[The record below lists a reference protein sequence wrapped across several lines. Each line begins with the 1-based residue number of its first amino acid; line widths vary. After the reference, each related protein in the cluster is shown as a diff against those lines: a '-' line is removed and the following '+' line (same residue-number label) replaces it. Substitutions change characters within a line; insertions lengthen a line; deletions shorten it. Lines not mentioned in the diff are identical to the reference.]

1 MDRLEITGLRIYPV
15 KSMAGIELDEAVLT
29 AEGFEHDRRF
39 MVVREEG
46 VFVTQRDVP
55 KLALIR
61 TELQNGNIRLSRPGF
76 GEVTV
81 PTKHLQGDIIHTKVW
96 GDHCETV
103 DQGEEIALWL
113 QSALECHNS
122 LRLVR
127 MKPGFQR
134 PQNRPELLGET
145 TTTFFADA
153 APYLVANEASL
164 DALNQSLVAGGH
176 KAVPMNRFRP
186 NIIIRGLEAFA
197 EHLLS
202 RLEGEGFSLGFCHPC
217 ERCVVTTIDQETAE
231 KHSGRQPF
239 KTLRDIN
246 PMPGKKPA
254 PAFGHNAILLQGEQ
268 STLKTGSPLTGFYS

>member
-1 MDRLEITGLRIYPV
+1 MDKLEISGLRIYPV
-15 KSMAGIELDEAVLT
+15 KSMAGIELDEGVLT

-46 VFVTQRDVP
+46 AFVTQRDLP
-55 KLALIR
+55 KLALIH
-61 TELQNGNIRLSRPGF
+61 TGFQNGNIRLSRPGF

-81 PTKHLQGDIIHTKVW
+81 PTDHLHGDIIHTKVW
-96 GDHCETV
+96 GDRCETV
-103 DQGEEIALWL
+103 DQGEETALWL
-113 QSALECHNS
+113 QSALECRDS

-134 PQNRPELLGET
+134 PQNRPELLGEN

-176 KAVPMNRFRP
+176 RAVPMNRFRP

-197 EHLLS
+197 EHRLS
-202 RLEGEGFSLGFCHPC
+202 RLEGEGFRLGFCHPC

-231 KHSGRQPF
+231 KHPDRQPF

-246 PMPGKKPA
+246 PMPEKKPA
-254 PAFGHNAILLQGEQ
+254 PAFGHNAILLQGEH
-268 STLKTGSPLTGFYS
+268 SILKTGITLTGSFS

>member
-1 MDRLEITGLRIYPV
+1 MDKLQITGLRIYPV

-39 MVVREEG
+39 MVVREDG
-46 VFVTQRDVP
+46 AFVTQRDLP
-55 KLALIR
+55 KLALIH
-61 TELQNGNIRLSRPGF
+61 TGFQNGSIRLYRPGF
-76 GEVTV
+76 GEVSV
-81 PTKHLQGDIIHTKVW
+81 PANHLQGDIIHTKVW

-103 DQGEEIALWL
+103 DQGEELALWL
-113 QSALECHNS
+113 QSALECDDS
-122 LRLVR
+122 LHLVR

-134 PQNRPELLGET
+134 PQNRPELLGEN

-164 DALNQSLVAGGH
+164 NALNQSLVAAGH
-176 KAVPMNRFRP
+176 QAVPMNRFRP

-197 EHLLS
+197 EHRLS
-202 RLEGEGFSLGFCHPC
+202 WLEGEGFRLDFCHPC

-231 KHSGRQPF
+231 KHPGRQPF
-239 KTLRDIN
+239 KTLCDIN
-246 PMPGKKPA
+246 PMPAKKPA

-268 STLKTGSPLTGFYS
+268 STLKTGSILTGHVA